1 MMNRKPVIGLVGG
14 IGSGKSTVAAAFA
27 RHGGRV
33 IVADALGH
41 EALRQPEI
49 KEQVVARWGSDVLDD
64 AGEVDRRKVARIV
77 FAKENA
83 SGDELRA
90 LESMVFPYIGR
101 RILEEIQAVS
111 ADPTIRLIVL
121 DAAVMLEAGWNNACD
136 RLVYV
141 HTPRPERLRRLKEGR
156 RWSPKEVEDREAAQ
170 LSLTEKVTRADRA
183 VDNTGP
189 PDTLAAQVGT
199 LLALWG
205 LTDVQYT

>member
-27 RHGGRV
+27 RPGGRV
-33 IVADALGH
+33 SVADALGH

>member
-1 MMNRKPVIGLVGG
+1 MSEKPVIGLVGG

-27 RHGGRV
+27 GHGGRV
-33 IVADALGH
+33 IVADELGH

-49 KEQVVARWGSDVLDD
+49 KTKVVARWGRDVLDGD
-64 AGEVDRRKVARIV
+64 GEVDRRKIARIV

-101 RILEEIQAVS
+101 RIHEEIHKAE
-111 ADPTIRLIVL
+111 ADPTIRLLVL

-141 HTPRPERLRRLKEGR
+141 HTPRPERLRRLQVGR
-156 RWSPKEVEDREAAQ
+156 GWSPKEVEDREAAQ
-170 LSLTEKVTRADRA
+170 LSLTEKVTRADRV
-183 VDNTGP
+183 VDNSGS
-189 PDTLAAQVGT
+189 PDAVAAQVET
-199 LLALWG
+199 LLSQWG
-205 LTDVQYT
+205 LTDV